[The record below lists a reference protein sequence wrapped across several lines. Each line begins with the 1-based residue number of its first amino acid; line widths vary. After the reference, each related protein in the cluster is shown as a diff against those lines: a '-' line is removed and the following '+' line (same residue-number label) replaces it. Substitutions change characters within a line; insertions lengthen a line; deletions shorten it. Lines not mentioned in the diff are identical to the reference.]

1 VKWLH
6 PEQRKSDW
14 KHREEETA
22 SCFSLVDAIAN
33 HPHAGAGVVVCHLVP
48 GVATPFDRN
57 PAKDFLERSIRIAWT
72 RALFA

>member
-33 HPHAGAGVVVCHLVP
+33 HTHAGAGVVACYLVP
-48 GVATPFDRN
+48 GVSTPFDRE
-57 PAKDFLERSIRIAWT
+57 PARDLLERSIRIART
-72 RALFA
+72 GALLA